1 LNFQPSTYP
10 SKPDLVFGVVP
21 SPERRREASRHRRLV
36 SQVLVAGLIAVAY
49 SEPVGPVS
57 DSFNRGG
64 VDIRSLAWLA
74 IYIVTVLRF
83 FVGNIVHLE
92 DEDLTKSEAA
102 FRWFW
107 DLSFIILECI
117 VLIFAGAVTSL
128 DASAKALVSFTD
140 YLVVLYVIDVVWI
153 LSSRLMHRI
162 GLWGRLPGFKSMVRG
177 TDLVPLEW
185 AVVNGVLAVVTWRLA
200 VIGHPAGIPNWKL
213 WVLLLVNFAVFF
225 YDLIKIA
232 YGIRDAPSAATPND
246 PRPATFPEASGGSG
260 GAG

>member
-1 LNFQPSTYP
+1 
-10 SKPDLVFGVVP
+10 VP
-21 SPERRREASRHRRLV
+21 SRERRREASRHRKLV

-57 DSFNRGG
+57 NAFDRGG
-64 VDIRSLAWLA
+64 VSVRSLAWLS

-92 DEDLTKSEAA
+92 DSDLTKSEAS

-128 DASAKALVSFTD
+128 AASEKALVSFTD
-140 YLVVLYVIDVVWI
+140 YLVVLYVIDVIWI

-162 GLWGRLPGFKSMVRG
+162 GSSRRLPGFGMMVRG
-177 TDLVPLEW
+177 SDLVPLEW
-185 AVVNGVLAVVTWRLA
+185 ALVNGVLAAATWALA
-200 VIGHPAGIPNWKL
+200 VVGHPASTPDWKL
-213 WVLLLVNFAVFF
+213 WVLLLVNFVVFF

-232 YGIRDAPSAATPND
+232 YGIRDAPHVAKSDGTAP
-246 PRPATFPEASGGSG
+246 PPPVEASGGSG